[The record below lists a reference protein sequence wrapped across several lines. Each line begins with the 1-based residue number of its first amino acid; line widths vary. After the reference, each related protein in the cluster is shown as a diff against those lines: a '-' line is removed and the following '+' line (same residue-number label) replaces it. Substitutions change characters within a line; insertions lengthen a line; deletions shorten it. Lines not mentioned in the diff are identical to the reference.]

1 MIYYGNF
8 YPPPSLERNSGI
20 NTKFY
25 KFNLNDSNLDINTL
39 SATNTQESIKNFSY
53 TQINNSQHS
62 GGVSFDG
69 DLRVPVEVPTIAE
82 KTVTIPGSDGAFI
95 YGYVSIM
102 KSYSNQERVALPAF
116 AFTNDKFS
124 PGYSFSSTEF
134 GDVIEAV
141 TRFTI
146 IKVSHP
152 DFDVTETI
160 NFNIQMQNADAVAY
174 YLYIWVQK

>member
-1 MIYYGNF
+1 MGIF
-8 YPPPSLERNSGI
+8 IPPPLERNSGI

-146 IKVSHP
+146 IEVSHP

>member
-1 MIYYGNF
+1 M
-8 YPPPSLERNSGI
+8 
-20 NTKFY
+20 
-25 KFNLNDSNLDINTL
+25 
-39 SATNTQESIKNFSY
+39 SATNTQESTKNFSY
-53 TQINNSQHS
+53 SILTGFQHS
-62 GGVSFDG
+62 GGTSEDG
-69 DLRVPVEVPTIAE
+69 DLRVPVEMPTIAK
-82 KTVTIPGSDGAFI
+82 KTVTISGSDGAFI

-134 GDVIEAV
+134 GDAIEAES
-141 TRFTI
+141 RFVI

-160 NFNIQMQNADAVAY
+160 NFNIKMQFADAVAY

>member
-1 MIYYGNF
+1 M
-8 YPPPSLERNSGI
+8 
-20 NTKFY
+20 
-25 KFNLNDSNLDINTL
+25 
-39 SATNTQESIKNFSY
+39 SATNTQESTKNFSY
-53 TQINNSQHS
+53 SILTGFQHS
-62 GGVSFDG
+62 GGTSEDG
-69 DLRVPVEVPTIAE
+69 DLTAEVPTIAE

-102 KSYSNQERVALPAF
+102 KSYSNQKRVALPAF

-124 PGYSFSSTEF
+124 PGYRFSSTEY
-134 GDVIEAV
+134 GDVIEAA

>member
-1 MIYYGNF
+1 M
-8 YPPPSLERNSGI
+8 
-20 NTKFY
+20 
-25 KFNLNDSNLDINTL
+25 
-39 SATNTQESIKNFSY
+39 SATNTQESTKNFSY
-53 TQINNSQHS
+53 SILTGFQHS
-62 GGVSFDG
+62 GGTSEDG
-69 DLRVPVEVPTIAE
+69 DLRVPPGVPTIAE
-82 KTVTIPGSDGAFI
+82 KTVTISGSDGAFI

-102 KSYSNQERVALPAF
+102 RSYSNQKRVALPAF

-134 GDVIEAV
+134 GDIIEAE
-141 TRFTI
+141 TRFVI

-160 NFNIQMQNADAVAY
+160 NFNIQMQFADAVAY

>member
-1 MIYYGNF
+1 M
-8 YPPPSLERNSGI
+8 
-20 NTKFY
+20 
-25 KFNLNDSNLDINTL
+25 
-39 SATNTQESIKNFSY
+39 
-53 TQINNSQHS
+53 
-62 GGVSFDG
+62 
-69 DLRVPVEVPTIAE
+69 PTIAE

-124 PGYSFSSTEF
+124 PGYSFSSTEY
-134 GDVIEAV
+134 GDVIEAE

>member
-1 MIYYGNF
+1 MINLIS
-8 YPPPSLERNSGI
+8 PPPGKNSGI
-20 NTKFY
+20 NIKFY
-25 KFNLNDSNLDINTL
+25 KFDIYNSNLSANTL
-39 SATNTQESIKNFSY
+39 DISY
-53 TQINNSQHS
+53 TKINNDQHS
-62 GGVSFDG
+62 GGTSIDG
-69 DLRVPVEVPTIAE
+69 DSKVPAGVPTIAK

-124 PGYSFSSTEF
+124 PGYRFSSTEY
-134 GDVIEAV
+134 GDVTEPD

-146 IKVSHP
+146 IEVSHP

-160 NFNIQMQNADAVAY
+160 NFNIQMQYADAVAY

>member
-8 YPPPSLERNSGI
+8 YPPPLERNSGI

-39 SATNTQESIKNFSY
+39 SATNTQESTKNFSY
-53 TQINNSQHS
+53 SILTGIQHS
-62 GGVSFDG
+62 GGASEDG
-69 DLRVPVEVPTIAE
+69 DLRVPAEIPTIAE
-82 KTVTIPGSDGAFI
+82 KTVTISGSDGAFI

-124 PGYSFSSTEF
+124 PYSFSSTEF
-134 GDVIEAV
+134 GDAIEPES
-141 TRFTI
+141 RFVI

-160 NFNIQMQNADAVAY
+160 NFNIEMQFADAVAY

>member
-8 YPPPSLERNSGI
+8 YPPPLERNSGI

-39 SATNTQESIKNFSY
+39 SATNTQESTKNFSY
-53 TQINNSQHS
+53 SILTGFQHS
-62 GGVSFDG
+62 GGTSEDG

-82 KTVTIPGSDGAFI
+82 KTVTISGSDGAFI

-124 PGYSFSSTEF
+124 PGYSFSSTEY
-134 GDVIEAV
+134 GDVIEAE

>member
-1 MIYYGNF
+1 MINLIS
-8 YPPPSLERNSGI
+8 PPLKRNSGI

-25 KFNLNDSNLDINTL
+25 KFNLNDSNLNINTL
-39 SATNTQESIKNFSY
+39 SATNTQESTNLTGF
-53 TQINNSQHS
+53 QHS
-62 GGVSFDG
+62 GGASIDG
-69 DLRVPVEVPTIAE
+69 DSRVPAEVPTIAE

-124 PGYSFSSTEF
+124 PGYNFSSTEY
-134 GDVIEAV
+134 GDVIEAE

>member
-1 MIYYGNF
+1 M
-8 YPPPSLERNSGI
+8 
-20 NTKFY
+20 
-25 KFNLNDSNLDINTL
+25 
-39 SATNTQESIKNFSY
+39 
-53 TQINNSQHS
+53 
-62 GGVSFDG
+62 
-69 DLRVPVEVPTIAE
+69 PTIAK
-82 KTVTIPGSDGAFI
+82 KTVTISGSDGAFI

-134 GDVIEAV
+134 GDVIEAES
-141 TRFTI
+141 RFVI

-160 NFNIQMQNADAVAY
+160 NFDIQMQFADAIAY

>member
-1 MIYYGNF
+1 M
-8 YPPPSLERNSGI
+8 
-20 NTKFY
+20 
-25 KFNLNDSNLDINTL
+25 

-62 GGVSFDG
+62 GGASFDG
-69 DLRVPVEVPTIAE
+69 DLRVPLEVPTIAE

-102 KSYSNQERVALPAF
+102 KSFANQERVALPAF

-134 GDVIEAV
+134 GDVKEALA
-141 TRFTI
+141 RFTI

-160 NFNIQMQNADAVAY
+160 NFNIQVQNADAVAY